1 MVRLPLMM
9 GEIVG
14 RVLQLVIDT
23 LMLPKVMMLRIG
35 LMLMMLLVSTEG
47 FALVDVPLRM
57 RVTAVHW
64 HAMLV
69 AG

>member
-1 MVRLPLMM
+1 MM

-23 LMLPKVMMLRIG
+23 LMLPIVMMLRIG
-35 LMLMMLLVSTEG
+35 MMLMMLLVSNEG
-47 FALVDVPLRM
+47 VALVDVPLRM
-57 RVTAVHW
+57 SVTLVHW